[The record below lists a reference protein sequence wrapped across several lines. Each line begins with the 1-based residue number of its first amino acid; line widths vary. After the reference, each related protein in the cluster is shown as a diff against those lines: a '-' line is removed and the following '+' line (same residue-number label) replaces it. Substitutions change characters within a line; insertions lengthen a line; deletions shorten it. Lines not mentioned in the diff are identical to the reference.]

1 MNKLEL
7 IRLADNRLEKL
18 PDWIMTHP
26 TLAWVALAANPAT
39 EPWSEVSPGL
49 VEISWDP
56 IVWHTES
63 KKAKEASVKLFPT

>member
-1 MNKLEL
+1 MNRLEL

-39 EPWSEVSPGL
+39 EPWSEVSRFGSWL
-49 VEISWDP
+49 VF
-56 IVWHTES
+56 
-63 KKAKEASVKLFPT
+63 EAPPTLPV